1 MYNDSNSV
9 RKRSPLRADHTI
21 ILPRKFLMVYSG
33 QVIIIQALPC
43 MAALV
48 FCLCKLAQ
56 GVKLTFFPGSHL
68 APKYFKVVA
77 NSKKLVAMT
86 NTHNHFYL
94 IAVPF
99 SSPEAAIH
107 LASAMDRDLWPA
119 PIFSPRFTDFRSFCA
134 VSYFYQNGGPG
145 NKFWT
150 RNSKFQRHHIKR
162 KTI

>member
-1 MYNDSNSV
+1 M
-9 RKRSPLRADHTI
+9 PLNVTHAKISLRDTVSLELGEAAVSAKPAVFSFFI
-21 ILPRKFLMVYSG
+21 SGFAQFLFESFGRRFQFVME
-33 QVIIIQALPC
+33 
-43 MAALV
+43 
-48 FCLCKLAQ
+48 
-56 GVKLTFFPGSHL
+56 T
-68 APKYFKVVA
+68 
-77 NSKKLVAMT
+77 
-86 NTHNHFYL
+86 
-94 IAVPF
+94 F

-107 LASAMDRDLWPA
+107 LASAMDRDLWPT